1 MAIYK
6 ICDVP
11 YEHIHFG
18 KLRKGIDTYMMST
31 YLQAS
36 SDTLPEKLFV
46 QTDKVILHSSP
57 YNDKNELENYI
68 EMVTEDSSLETMIKK
83 VESHV
88 LDVLKTN
95 IDVWF
100 TNKDID
106 DTFLESG
113 LTSSVLKGNR
123 FRFRIMEDVQIYGS
137 NRETKSL
144 EDLKK
149 GSVIKSI
156 IQMSGLWFTA
166 SRWGVTWKVNQ
177 IKMNQ
182 SNIKK
187 LRECMFPDDED
198 HDEYDEDVNV
208 LKVPPSCQ

>member
-1 MAIYK
+1 MSVNK
-6 ICDVP
+6 ISDVP
-11 YEHIHFG
+11 YENIKFG

-36 SDTLPEKLFV
+36 SEALPEKLFV
-46 QTDKVILHSSP
+46 QTEKMLIYSSP

-68 EMVTEDSSLETMIKK
+68 EMATEDESMTTMIRKM
-83 VESHV
+83 ESHV

-123 FRFRIMEDVQIYGS
+123 FRFRIMEDVQIYGP
-137 NRETKSL
+137 NREAKPL

-149 GSVIKSI
+149 GSIVKSI
-156 IQMSGLWFTA
+156 IQMSGLWFLLSEQA
-166 SRWGVTWKVNQ
+166 VLISEY
-177 IKMNQ
+177 
-182 SNIKK
+182 
-187 LRECMFPDDED
+187 LRTHLTLAAIPEMPGPTD
-198 HDEYDEDVNV
+198 
-208 LKVPPSCQ
+208 